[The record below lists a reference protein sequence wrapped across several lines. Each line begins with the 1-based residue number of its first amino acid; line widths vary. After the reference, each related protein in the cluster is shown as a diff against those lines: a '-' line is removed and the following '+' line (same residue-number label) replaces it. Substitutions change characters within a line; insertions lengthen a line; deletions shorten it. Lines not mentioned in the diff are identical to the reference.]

1 MAAINVL
8 FTRIESTALNSTS
21 IVDGQ
26 IIYVID
32 TGAIYLDNGTTRIQI
47 GNSNTEYTELVNNIT
62 QNTQDILSKAN
73 QSALLVHIN
82 DLNNPH
88 QVTAMQVGLNNVD
101 NTSDVNKPISTAT
114 QAALNLK
121 ANQTSLNTTNDNVS
135 ALQTSM
141 TSVENY
147 IGYTESYIL
156 GLQADFK
163 SNTFT
168 RLAGATNLSAG
179 TDFDSFNMYGGRK
192 RCNVANDGTINAYYG
207 DTGYI
212 EDGTNGQV
220 MVYQP
225 VFYYKV
231 VPLKLDKNTV
241 GYHLR
246 KANYYISDKPLDGFK
261 RHPAFYDINGKE
273 INYILYSAFEGCI
286 YDTSASAYLL
296 HDEQNMDTSTDLFS
310 SIASAQPASGL
321 SQNLTRAN
329 INILCT
335 NRGTGWYGDNV
346 KAESA
351 NQMLMA
357 IELGYFNTQTKIT
370 NGVVSI
376 TDNSAY
382 NCSSLTGSTTGNAT
396 NVATSTINE
405 INGVQTTYTTN
416 GKISLSYRGME
427 NPWGNIWKFV
437 DGFNIWGDGNL
448 GGGVPYICS
457 NYNYVEN
464 KNTDNYISA
473 NFSATNVSGYI
484 SAFGYSEDCDW
495 LFIASE
501 CLGNSSLPVGDY
513 NYTTANLNGFRVGR
527 LGGSWVGGA
536 DAGCFG
542 WYLINGS
549 GDRGRAVGGRLLY
562 IPTSNVV

>member
-26 IIYVID
+26 LIYVTD
-32 TGAIYLDNGTTRIQI
+32 TGAIYLDNGTARIQI
-47 GNSNTEYTELVNNIT
+47 GNSNTEYNTLVSDIT
-62 QNTQDILSKAN
+62 QNTQDILTKAN
-73 QSALLVHIN
+73 QSALLAHIN
-82 DLNNPH
+82 DIGNPH
-88 QVTAMQVGLNNVD
+88 QVTAMQVGLGNVD
-101 NTSDVNKPISTAT
+101 NTADVDKPISTST
-114 QAALNLK
+114 QTALNLK
-121 ANQTSLNTTNDNVS
+121 ANQTSLDSTNTNVS
-135 ALQTSM
+135 NLQTSM
-141 TSVENY
+141 VSIENY

-156 GLQADFK
+156 GLQADFE

-168 RLAGATNLSAG
+168 RLAGATNLNAG

-192 RCNVANDGTINAYYG
+192 RCNVANNGTINAYYG

-231 VPLKLDKNTV
+231 VPLKLDKNTL

-273 INYILYSAFEGCI
+273 IDYILYSAFEGCI

-310 SIASAQPASGL
+310 SIAGAKPSSGL

-329 INILCT
+329 INTLCT

-357 IELGYFNTQTKIT
+357 IELGYFNTQAKIT
-370 NGVVSI
+370 DGVVSI
-376 TDNSAY
+376 ADNNSY

-396 NVATSTINE
+396 NIATSTINE

-416 GKISLSYRGME
+416 GKISLSYRGIE
-427 NPWGNIWKFV
+427 NPWGNMWKFV
-437 DGFNIWGDGNL
+437 DGFNIWGDGNF
-448 GGGVPYICS
+448 GGGIPYICN
-457 NYNYVEN
+457 NYNYIEN

-473 NFSATNVSGYI
+473 NFSVTNASGYI

-495 LFIASE
+495 LFMASE
-501 CLGNSSLPVGDY
+501 CTGNSSLPVGDY
-513 NYTTANLNGFRVGR
+513 TYVVNLNGFRIGL
-527 LGGSWVGGA
+527 LGGDWYDGAYAGGFYWCL
-536 DAGCFG
+536 D
-542 WYLINGS
+542 NGS
-549 GDRGRAVGGRLLY
+549 GDRNRGVGGRLLY
-562 IPTSNVV
+562 IPTSTIV